1 MIFKSLR
8 FGGIDTKGFD
18 VFISG
23 DAVYNSPSRD
33 VEMFEIPGRNG
44 AFALDKGRF
53 SNIQVSYPSGIG
65 TKNEAEFREKIEG
78 LRNALS
84 SKVGYQRL
92 EDDYNGEEFRMAVY
106 KGGLDVDPTTL
117 KAGKFDIVFDC
128 KPQRFLKSG
137 EIEQSITSGDTITN
151 PTLFESHPLLLVDG
165 YGDININDDVI
176 SIQQGAVMG
185 DTILDET
192 ASSTAYTTSSSTFF
206 RLTRTVNNMNVALN
220 GDEITLGASLFSFML
235 ENRQYSDIAITSAS
249 SQNDGKASVG
259 MYFIQSVRTP
269 IQVSVQIDKL
279 TFTKGTSS
287 SLNYRPTLEYN
298 WMTNDSG
305 FVQGTDNWII
315 GININYDGNNTFTVT
330 LAISSQST
338 TALTVNYTNNW
349 EAKGY
354 ESTVNSTKSAL
365 GQLYIDLDIGECY
378 RIENG
383 QYISIN
389 TATIL
394 PADLP
399 TLNPGDNTIT
409 YDNTFT
415 SFKVTPRWWRV

>member
-53 SNIQVSYPSGIG
+53 SNIQLSYPSGIG

-92 EDDYNGEEFRMAVY
+92 EDDYHGEEFRMAVY
-106 KGGLDVDPTTL
+106 KGGLDVNPTML

-137 EIEQSITSGDTITN
+137 EIEQSVTSGDTITN

-176 SIQQGAVMG
+176 SIQRGAVMG
-185 DTILDET
+185 ETILKNGATQSGGTRMT
-192 ASSTAYTTSSSTFF
+192 ADLDSNNYLQGDIITVDAGASF
-206 RLTRTVNNMNVALN
+206 RLTYRLKRTQVEQFRKIRSVECVNISDGYEPIITDQSGTKVALGIRKADSTNFTAGTDSTN
-220 GDEITLGASLFSFML
+220 GIKSARFSVVIYNEATDTDIETVSLQVFL
-235 ENRQYSDIAITSAS
+235 NNLDYSAS
-249 SQNDGKASVG
+249 NEQITIGGSGSANPTYFDTESLTIYQPQISVD
-259 MYFIQSVRTP
+259 ST
-269 IQVSVQIDKL
+269 VSV
-279 TFTKGTSS
+279 
-287 SLNYRPTLEYN
+287 
-298 WMTNDSG
+298 
-305 FVQGTDNWII
+305 
-315 GININYDGNNTFTVT
+315 
-330 LAISSQST
+330 
-338 TALTVNYTNNW
+338 
-349 EAKGY
+349 
-354 ESTVNSTKSAL
+354 L

-383 QYISIN
+383 EYISIN
-389 TATIL
+389 TATTL
-394 PADLP
+394 PAELP
-399 TLNPGDNTIT
+399 TLKPGDNIIT
-409 YDNTFT
+409 YGEDFT
-415 SFKVTPRWWRV
+415 SFKITPRYWRV

>member
-92 EDDYNGEEFRMAVY
+92 EDDYHGEEFRMAVY
-106 KGGLDVDPTTL
+106 KGGLDVDPTML

-165 YGDININDDVI
+165 YGDISINDDVI
-176 SIQQGAVMG
+176 SIQRGAIIGATEFNHTERKSINIANRSITSNINMTSDVSDVGLHYDAIRIG
-185 DTILDET
+185 DMSINVEGL
-192 ASSTAYTTSSSTFF
+192 AS
-206 RLTRTVNNMNVALN
+206 
-220 GDEITLGASLFSFML
+220 DEIEAFEFTSGGHDLYFRRITPTISHRTLTITYKFKPSVNFVVGESRTETKTATAD
-235 ENRQYSDIAITSAS
+235 YSATIGGQTVTGTI
-249 SQNDGKASVG
+249 N
-259 MYFIQSVRTP
+259 FQSVCT
-269 IQVSVQIDKL
+269 
-279 TFTKGTSS
+279 
-287 SLNYRPTLEYN
+287 
-298 WMTNDSG
+298 
-305 FVQGTDNWII
+305 
-315 GININYDGNNTFTVT
+315 YDGQNTFTF
-330 LAISSQST
+330 AIT
-338 TALTVNYTNNW
+338 TTFDTNFTAYRGLYP
-349 EAKGY
+349 ELI
-354 ESTVNSTKSAL
+354 TDCIVNSTKSAL
-365 GQLYIDLDIGECY
+365 GNLYIDLDIGECY

-383 QYISIN
+383 EYISIN
-389 TATIL
+389 TATTL

-399 TLNPGDNTIT
+399 TLKPGDNIIT
-409 YDNTFT
+409 YGEDFT
-415 SFKVTPRWWRV
+415 SFKITPRWWRV

>member
-106 KGGLDVDPTTL
+106 KGGLDVDPTML

-176 SIQQGAVMG
+176 SIQQGAIIGSTEFNHTEQRSINIANRSIISNLTMNTDVSDVG
-185 DTILDET
+185 LHYDPIHIGNISINVEGIASDEIESFEFTSGRHDPYFYPIASALYYNKLTISYTFKPDVNFVVGESRTVTET
-192 ASSTAYTTSSSTFF
+192 ATADYSATIGGQ
-206 RLTRTVNNMNVALN
+206 TVTGTINFQAVCTYN
-220 GDEITLGASLFSFML
+220 G
-235 ENRQYSDIAITSAS
+235 Q
-249 SQNDGKASVG
+249 
-259 MYFIQSVRTP
+259 
-269 IQVSVQIDKL
+269 
-279 TFTKGTSS
+279 
-287 SLNYRPTLEYN
+287 
-298 WMTNDSG
+298 
-305 FVQGTDNWII
+305 
-315 GININYDGNNTFTVT
+315 NTFTF
-330 LAISSQST
+330 AIT
-338 TALTVNYTNNW
+338 TTFDTNFTAYRGLYPELIN
-349 EAKGY
+349 ECR
-354 ESTVNSTKSAL
+354 VNSTKSAL
-365 GQLYIDLDIGECY
+365 GNLYIDLDIGECY

-383 QYISIN
+383 EYISIN
-389 TATIL
+389 TATTL

-399 TLNPGDNTIT
+399 TLKPGDNIIT
-409 YDNTFT
+409 YDEDFT
-415 SFKVTPRWWRV
+415 SFKITPRYWRV

>member
-53 SNIQVSYPSGIG
+53 SNIQLSYPSGIG

-92 EDDYNGEEFRMAVY
+92 EDDYHGEEFRMAVY
-106 KGGLDVDPTTL
+106 KGGLDVNPTML
-117 KAGKFDIVFDC
+117 KAGQFDIVFDC

-137 EIEQSITSGDTITN
+137 EIEQSVTSGDTITN
-151 PTLFESHPLLLVDG
+151 PTSFESHPLLLVDG

-176 SIQQGAVMG
+176 SIQQGAMMG
-185 DTILDET
+185 RTILNM
-192 ASSTAYTTSSSTFF
+192 SPSTRFVPVSNGARYFLDLESANLNDVS
-206 RLTRTVNNMNVALN
+206 LN
-220 GDEITLGASLFSFML
+220 GDNIRLGTSRLNVYYESANEIYVVRNIS
-235 ENRQYSDIAITSAS
+235 Y
-249 SQNDGKASVG
+249 
-259 MYFIQSVRTP
+259 QSGSEHRLYRGLNWNNNLL
-269 IQVSVQIDKL
+269 QIDLEVLFADFVKGTASQMVSSSGTL
-279 TFTKGTSS
+279 TFDLVTWQGYEQVTTSESLTLREDVSYDGDKTFTIRITVTSS
-287 SLNYRPTLEYN
+287 TNLTPSNKGNFVGSLGESY
-298 WMTNDSG
+298 
-305 FVQGTDNWII
+305 VQ
-315 GININYDGNNTFTVT
+315 
-330 LAISSQST
+330 
-338 TALTVNYTNNW
+338 
-349 EAKGY
+349 
-354 ESTVNSTKSAL
+354 STKSAL

-383 QYISIN
+383 QIISIN

-399 TLNPGDNTIT
+399 TLKPGDNVIT

-415 SFKVTPRWWRV
+415 SFKITPRYWRV

>member
-53 SNIQVSYPSGIG
+53 SNIQLSYPSGIG

-92 EDDYNGEEFRMAVY
+92 EDDYHGEEFRMAVY
-106 KGGLDVDPTTL
+106 KGGLDVNPTML
-117 KAGKFDIVFDC
+117 MAGQFEIVFDC

-137 EIEQSITSGDTITN
+137 EIEQSVTSGDTITN

-185 DTILDET
+185 RTVVAQGKTANTLQMEVNPQKLYLTGNTLTVAAGSYSWVDVALQNNVRFSSINVTSVTDGYRVLLDTTMSDHYFSFGIEKEEEMS
-192 ASSTAYTTSSSTFF
+192 ANAGSTFYTT
-206 RLTRTVNNMNVALN
+206 
-220 GDEITLGASLFSFML
+220 G
-235 ENRQYSDIAITSAS
+235 SATIE
-249 SQNDGKASVG
+249 V
-259 MYFIQSVRTP
+259 TTTT
-269 IQVSVQIDKL
+269 QVTTTISID
-279 TFTKGTSS
+279 FTI
-287 SLNYRPTLEYN
+287 Y
-298 WMTNDSG
+298 
-305 FVQGTDNWII
+305 
-315 GININYDGNNTFTVT
+315 YDGNADKFMLIDALNYSHIDGVVDRITPGTMH
-330 LAISSQST
+330 SSQI
-338 TALTVNYTNNW
+338 TAD
-349 EAKGY
+349 
-354 ESTVNSTKSAL
+354 STKSAL

-383 QYISIN
+383 QIISIN
-389 TATIL
+389 TATTL
-394 PADLP
+394 PAELP
-399 TLNPGDNTIT
+399 TLKPGDNIIT

-415 SFKVTPRWWRV
+415 SFKITSRWWRV

>member
-53 SNIQVSYPSGIG
+53 SNIQLSYPSGIG

-92 EDDYNGEEFRMAVY
+92 EDDYHGEEFRMAVY
-106 KGGLDVDPTTL
+106 KGGLDVNPTML

-137 EIEQSITSGDTITN
+137 EIEQSVTSGDTITN

-176 SIQQGAVMG
+176 SIQRGAVMG
-185 DTILDET
+185 ETILKNGATQSGGTRMT
-192 ASSTAYTTSSSTFF
+192 ADLDSNNYLQGDIITVDAGASF
-206 RLTRTVNNMNVALN
+206 RLTYRLKRTQVEQFRKIRSVECVNISDGYEPIITDQSGTKVALGIRKADSTNFTAGTDSTN
-220 GDEITLGASLFSFML
+220 GIKSARFSVVIYNEATDTDIETVSLQVFL
-235 ENRQYSDIAITSAS
+235 NNLDYSAS
-249 SQNDGKASVG
+249 NEQITIGGSGSANPTYFDTESLTIYQPQMSVD
-259 MYFIQSVRTP
+259 ST
-269 IQVSVQIDKL
+269 VSV
-279 TFTKGTSS
+279 
-287 SLNYRPTLEYN
+287 
-298 WMTNDSG
+298 
-305 FVQGTDNWII
+305 
-315 GININYDGNNTFTVT
+315 
-330 LAISSQST
+330 
-338 TALTVNYTNNW
+338 
-349 EAKGY
+349 
-354 ESTVNSTKSAL
+354 L

-383 QYISIN
+383 EYISIN
-389 TATIL
+389 TATTL
-394 PADLP
+394 PAELP
-399 TLNPGDNTIT
+399 TLKPGDNIIT
-409 YDNTFT
+409 YGEDFT
-415 SFKVTPRWWRV
+415 SFKITPRYWRV

>member
-53 SNIQVSYPSGIG
+53 SNIQLSYPSGIG

-92 EDDYNGEEFRMAVY
+92 EDDYHGEEFRMAVY
-106 KGGLDVDPTTL
+106 KGGLDVNPTML
-117 KAGKFDIVFDC
+117 KAGQFDIVFDC

-137 EIEQSITSGDTITN
+137 EIEQSVTSGDTITN

-176 SIQQGAVMG
+176 SIQRGAVMG
-185 DTILDET
+185 ETILKNGATQSGGTRMT
-192 ASSTAYTTSSSTFF
+192 ADLDSNNYLQGDIITVDAGASF
-206 RLTRTVNNMNVALN
+206 RLTYRLKRAQVEQFRKIRSVECVNISDGYEPIITDQSGTKVALGIRKADSTNFTAGTDSTN
-220 GDEITLGASLFSFML
+220 GIKSARFSVVIYNEATDTDIETVSLQVFL
-235 ENRQYSDIAITSAS
+235 NNLDYSAS
-249 SQNDGKASVG
+249 NEQITIGGSGSANPTYFDTESLTIYQPQISVD
-259 MYFIQSVRTP
+259 ST
-269 IQVSVQIDKL
+269 VSV
-279 TFTKGTSS
+279 
-287 SLNYRPTLEYN
+287 
-298 WMTNDSG
+298 
-305 FVQGTDNWII
+305 
-315 GININYDGNNTFTVT
+315 
-330 LAISSQST
+330 
-338 TALTVNYTNNW
+338 
-349 EAKGY
+349 
-354 ESTVNSTKSAL
+354 L

-383 QYISIN
+383 EYISIN
-389 TATIL
+389 TATTL

-399 TLNPGDNTIT
+399 TLKPGDNIIT
-409 YDNTFT
+409 YGEDFT
-415 SFKVTPRWWRV
+415 SFKITPRYWRV